1 MISRRLWLEALVQG
15 RLWGGNHT
23 VSLSKAK
30 GTVRVGPSVWLRRRQ
45 SAQRMLG
52 LRRYGGQSW
61 CTQGTRDFSDIA
73 ALGFEDSL
81 WFGAGPEQTV
91 TEEIGSVGLARVG
104 VRP

>member
-1 MISRRLWLEALVQG
+1 MVYT
-15 RLWGGNHT
+15 GN
-23 VSLSKAK
+23 A
-30 GTVRVGPSVWLRRRQ
+30 
-45 SAQRMLG
+45 
-52 LRRYGGQSW
+52 
-61 CTQGTRDFSDIA
+61 RDFSDIA